1 MKIYTKTGDKG
12 TTALFGGT
20 RVPKHHIRIE
30 SYGTVDELNSYLGL
44 IRDQAIDQHYKDL
57 LISIQEKLFTLGAIL
72 ATDPEKATLKSGKER
87 LNIPKISSAD
97 IEKLEDEMDRMD
109 QSLPPMTHFVLPG
122 GHPTVS
128 YCHIARCVCRRAER
142 MATLLND
149 SEAVD
154 EQVLVYLNR
163 LSDYLFVLARKL
175 SNDLQAEEIKW
186 IREKL

>member
-30 SYGTVDELNSYLGL
+30 SYGTVDELNSHIGL
-44 IRDQAIDQHYKDL
+44 IRDQEIDPHYKEIL
-57 LISIQEKLFTLGAIL
+57 VHIQNKLFTVGSIL
-72 ATDPEKATLKSGKER
+72 ATDPDKAILKSGKER
-87 LNIPKISSAD
+87 LNIPKINSED
-97 IEKLEDEMDRMD
+97 IELLEKEMDAMNEE
-109 QSLPPMTHFVLPG
+109 LPQMTHFVLPG
-122 GHPTVS
+122 GHTTVS

-142 MATLLND
+142 LAVLLH
-149 SEAVD
+149 EQKEVD
-154 EQVLVYLNR
+154 PLVLTYLNR

-186 IREKL
+186 IPEKL